1 MTRFVFITGGVTSSL
16 GKGIAAA
23 SLGAL
28 LQARGFRV
36 RLRKLDPYL
45 NVDPGTLSPYQ
56 HGEVFVTE
64 DGAETDLDLG
74 HYERF
79 TGVACTAADYT
90 TTGQLYSSVLAKER
104 QGAYLGATVQI
115 IPHITEAIHA
125 FIQRDTAEQDVVIY
139 EIGGTVGD
147 LECAPYLEA
156 IRTFRRQR
164 PSDCLSIHVTLV
176 PYVSAAKELKTK
188 PTQHSVKTLL
198 HAGIQP
204 DLLLCRCERPLPA
217 ALKQKIAL
225 FTNVATEDVL
235 AAMDAASIYDVP
247 HQYHLEGLDVRVCQ
261 HFGVDLAAHPVRE
274 DAWWSRGHVAPPVPD
289 TPPSQ
294 QAMGCIRHVAPDTT
308 LQAPTRIA
316 VIGKYVAL
324 PDAYLSLLQA
334 IEHASS
340 ALCHPV
346 DIALLDSE
354 DPNLLE
360 RLQSANGVII
370 PGGFGERGTAG
381 MIRALTY
388 TRTHGI
394 PTLGICF
401 GMQLMVIEAAR
412 QLLGLEDASTTEFG
426 PTPEPVIDLLEHCQD
441 KVLGGSMRLGAQPCH
456 LQPHS
461 QLHRIYQAT
470 EIQERHRHR
479 YEVNTRYRAALE
491 AHGMCITGQSP
502 DGLPEAVENIGHP
515 WYIGV
520 QYHPEFQSRPFQPHP
535 LFRDL
540 LDAAAHLKK

>member
-36 RLRKLDPYL
+36 RNRKLDPYL

-79 TGVACTAADYT
+79 TGVACTTADYT

-115 IPHITEAIHA
+115 IPHITEAIHE
-125 FIQRDTAEQDVVIY
+125 FIQRNTEQQDVMIY

-204 DLLLCRCERPLPA
+204 DILLCRCERPLPA

-225 FTNVATEDVL
+225 FTNVAAEDVL

-247 HQYHLEGLDVRVCQ
+247 HQYHVEGIDVRVCQ
-261 HFGVDLAAHPVRE
+261 HFGFDRTAHPVNPL
-274 DAWWSRGHVAPPVPD
+274 AWWSRGHVAPDTAPSHEAHESSKVLSVPPA
-289 TPPSQ
+289 PP
-294 QAMGCIRHVAPDTT
+294 I
-308 LQAPTRIA
+308 RIA
-316 VIGKYVAL
+316 IVGKYVAL

-334 IEHASS
+334 IEHVSA
-340 ALCHPV
+340 ALCLPV
-346 DIALLDSE
+346 DIALEDSE
-354 DPNLLE
+354 DPHLLE
-360 RLQSANGVII
+360 HLQSAAAVII

-381 MIRALTY
+381 MIRALTH

-540 LDAAAHLKK
+540 LATAAARLKK

>member
-28 LQARGFRV
+28 LQARGLTV

-56 HGEVFVTE
+56 HGEVFVTD
-64 DGAETDLDLG
+64 DGTEADLDLG

-79 TGVACTAADYT
+79 TGVPCTAADYV

-104 QGAYLGATVQI
+104 QGAYRGATVQI

-125 FIQRDTAEQDVVIY
+125 FIKKDATADVMIY

-156 IRTFRRQR
+156 IRTFRRQH
-164 PSDCLSIHVTLV
+164 PADCLSIHVTLV

-204 DLLLCRCERPLPA
+204 DLLLCRCERPLSA

-225 FTNVATEDVL
+225 FTNLKTEDVL
-235 AAMDAASIYDVP
+235 AGLDAASIYDVP
-247 HQYHLEGLDVRVCQ
+247 LQYHLEGLDVRVCQ
-261 HFGVDLAAHPVRE
+261 QFGIDLAQHPVSP
-274 DAWWSRGHVAPPVPD
+274 DAWWRTVPDTVPSMTDSIGHVAPN
-289 TPPSQ
+289 T
-294 QAMGCIRHVAPDTT
+294 
-308 LQAPTRIA
+308 APTAVADPADRPRI
-316 VIGKYVAL
+316 VLVGKYVAL

-334 IEHASS
+334 LEHVAPIDHHIT
-340 ALCHPV
+340 LV
-346 DIALLDSE
+346 DAE
-354 DPNLLE
+354 DPDLLAHLE
-360 RLQSANGVII
+360 GAAGMIL

-412 QLLGLEDASTTEFG
+412 QLLGVEAASSTEFG
-426 PTPEPVIDLLEHCQD
+426 PTSEPVIDLLERCQD
-441 KVLGGSMRLGAQPCH
+441 KDLGGSMRLGAQPCR
-456 LQPHS
+456 LLPDS
-461 QLHRIYQAT
+461 QLHRIYHT
-470 EIQERHRHR
+470 TDIQERHRHR
-479 YEVNTRYRAALE
+479 YEVNTRYQAALE
-491 AHGMCITGQSP
+491 AHGLRITGQSP
-502 DGLPEAVENIGHP
+502 DGLPEAVEYAPHP

-520 QYHPEFQSRPFQPHP
+520 QYHPEFRSRPFEPHP
-535 LFRDL
+535 LFLDFL
-540 LDAAAHLKK
+540 LAARLASKKA